1 MKKIFEKISYKI
13 MMKLQ
18 NHNFKNQIEAQAYVQ
33 NELDKAFL
41 PQKAANILFLLSY
54 LNIYLI
60 NYNCI

>member
-13 MMKLQ
+13 IMKLQ

>member
-18 NHNFKNQIEAQAYVQ
+18 NHNFKNQIEAQAHVQ